1 MLLPLPLQILVVI
14 FSVVSGLVSLYFM
27 ANRQDGVTEIGEIRQ
42 GLEWI
47 TMFLWIVVCLLMAHL
62 TPTVG
67 SDRVSEVFSCFS
79 CFSVFL
85 FLFLLQEDTKRQG
98 ARSWSA

>member
-1 MLLPLPLQILVVI
+1 MVI

-27 ANRQDGVTEIGEIRQ
+27 ANREDGVTEIGEIRQ

-67 SDRVSEVFSCFS
+67 SVRVRAFA
-79 CFSVFL
+79 
-85 FLFLLQEDTKRQG
+85 LLL
-98 ARSWSA
+98 SLLLPPLCVVL

>member
-1 MLLPLPLQILVVI
+1 MVV

-27 ANRQDGVTEIGEIRQ
+27 ANREDGVTEIGEIRQ

-67 SDRVSEVFSCFS
+67 SVRVRTVFVDLC
-79 CFSVFL
+79 
-85 FLFLLQEDTKRQG
+85 FLLCAVRLSVSQCV
-98 ARSWSA
+98 SV

>member
-1 MLLPLPLQILVVI
+1 MRKKNKPNQILVVV

-27 ANRQDGVTEIGEIRQ
+27 ANREDGVTEIGEVRQ
-42 GLEWI
+42 GLEWT

-67 SDRVSEVFSCFS
+67 SGRVRSGHDF
-79 CFSVFL
+79 FL
-85 FLFLLQEDTKRQG
+85 RVLCQYIVVGKHNLRT
-98 ARSWSA
+98 